1 MGNQLVNNEPEP
13 GVDTYYADLKAIGV
27 NIDAVKQ
34 FSPTLSQLR
43 QFHDNVIAILLKT
56 QK

>member
-13 GVDTYYADLKAIGV
+13 TVDTYYADLKAIGV

-43 QFHDNVIAILLKT
+43 QFHDNVMAILLKA

>member
-1 MGNQLVNNEPEP
+1 MGSQLVDKEPEP
-13 GVDTYYADLKAIGV
+13 AVGIYYADLKALGV

-43 QFHDNVIAILLKT
+43 QFHDNIMAILMKA

>member
-1 MGNQLVNNEPEP
+1 MGSQLVDNAPELEA
-13 GVDTYYADLKAIGV
+13 DIYYADLKAIGV

-34 FSPTLSQLR
+34 FSPTLGQLR
-43 QFHDNVIAILLKT
+43 QFHDNIMAILMKS